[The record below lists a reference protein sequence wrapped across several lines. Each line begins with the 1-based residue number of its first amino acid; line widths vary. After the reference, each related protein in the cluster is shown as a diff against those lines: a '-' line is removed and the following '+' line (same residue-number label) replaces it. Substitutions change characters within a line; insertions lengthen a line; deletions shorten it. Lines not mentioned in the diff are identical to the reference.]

1 MRQNTYL
8 YNSKNNLA
16 MGALELKEDVLQY
29 INKADERLLKVIKA
43 VMESYW
49 EDEIVAYTIDGKPL
63 NKEAYR
69 NELKEALSEIKR
81 GEITT
86 QEDLEKEAESW

>member
-1 MRQNTYL
+1 
-8 YNSKNNLA
+8 